1 MSDAPAGW
9 NFADSGSMPWQ
20 PMGEGIAMKTLGMAG
35 GRMIATFQFQPG
47 YEGGVHDHTDAEFTY
62 ILEGSL
68 ISQGVL
74 MTAGHA
80 YAAIDRCSPMR
91 FQALGGV
98 REKRQSGLSWSKSN
112 PGISPLPNRPGRAGT
127 LGAS

>member
-1 MSDAPAGW
+1 MSETPAGW
-9 NFADSGSMPWQ
+9 TFADSGAMPWQ
-20 PMGEGIAMKTLGMAG
+20 MMGDGIAMKSLAAAD

-47 YEGGVHDHTDAEFTY
+47 YVGGVHDHAEPEFSY

-80 YAAIDRCSPMR
+80 Y
-91 FQALGGV
+91 GV
-98 REKRQSGLSWSKSN
+98 E
-112 PGISPLPNRPGRAGT
+112 AGT
-127 LGAS
+127 THDDFRTETGCTLVSVFKVPGS

>member
-1 MSDAPAGW
+1 MTNAPAGW
-9 NFADSGSMPWQ
+9 NFSDSGSMPWQ
-20 PMGEGIAMKTLGMAG
+20 PMGEGIAMKSLGMAG

-47 YEGGVHDHTDAEFTY
+47 YEGGVHEHTDAEFSY

-80 YAAIDRCSPMR
+80 YAAEPGTTHDDFRTETGCTLVSVFPVP
-91 FQALGGV
+91 GG
-98 REKRQSGLSWSKSN
+98 
-112 PGISPLPNRPGRAGT
+112 
-127 LGAS
+127 

>member
-9 NFADSGSMPWQ
+9 NFADSGAMPWQ

-80 YAAIDRCSPMR
+80 YAAESGTTHDDFRTETGCTLVSVFPVP
-91 FQALGGV
+91 GG
-98 REKRQSGLSWSKSN
+98 
-112 PGISPLPNRPGRAGT
+112 
-127 LGAS
+127 

>member
-1 MSDAPAGW
+1 MSDAPEGW
-9 NFADSGSMPWQ
+9 TFTDSGSMAWQ
-20 PMGEGIAMKTLGMAG
+20 VVGEGVAMKALGAAD

-47 YEGGVHDHTDAEFTY
+47 YVGGAHQHGEPEFSY

-80 YAAIDRCSPMR
+80 YAA
-91 FQALGGV
+91 
-98 REKRQSGLSWSKSN
+98 QSGTAHDDFRTETGCTLVSVFAV
-112 PGISPLPNRPGRAGT
+112 PG
-127 LGAS
+127 

>member
-9 NFADSGSMPWQ
+9 TFSDSGSMPWQ
-20 PMGEGIAMKTLGMAG
+20 PMGEGISMKVLAAAN

-47 YEGGVHDHTDAEFTY
+47 YVGGVHQHEDAEFTY

-68 ISQGVL
+68 ISQGVT

-80 YAAIDRCSPMR
+80 YAAER
-91 FQALGGV
+91 
-98 REKRQSGLSWSKSN
+98 
-112 PGISPLPNRPGRAGT
+112 GT
-127 LGAS
+127 SHDDFWTETGCTLVSVFKTPS

>member
-1 MSDAPAGW
+1 MSDTPAGW

-80 YAAIDRCSPMR
+80 YAAEPGTTHDDFRTETGCTLVSVFPVP
-91 FQALGGV
+91 GG
-98 REKRQSGLSWSKSN
+98 
-112 PGISPLPNRPGRAGT
+112 
-127 LGAS
+127 